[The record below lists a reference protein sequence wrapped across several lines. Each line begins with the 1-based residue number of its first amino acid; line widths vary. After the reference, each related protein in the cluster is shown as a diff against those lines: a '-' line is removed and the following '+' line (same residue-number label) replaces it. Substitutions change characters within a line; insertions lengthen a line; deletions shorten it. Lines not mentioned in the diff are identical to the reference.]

1 MRARGEH
8 LVFFEADF
16 CPQVSRVVGLGSLQG
31 RPPTTDE
38 IVATFPTLGAAAST
52 RASPGIPASYNPTA
66 APAGGPAARI
76 AAPASNAV
84 QTRTGS
90 YR

>member
-16 CPQVSRVVGLGSLQG
+16 CPQTSRVVGLGSLQG

-52 RASPGIPASYNPTA
+52 RASPGVPASIAPAA
-66 APAGGPAARI
+66 APSGGSATQAAGSTSGV
-76 AAPASNAV
+76 V